1 MSKFLPGVYHTL
13 FAVAT
18 IAALWMGA
26 IKNSNAQSSAFSIS
40 QPSNGSTPDSLVNR
54 RAISVIGQGLVT
66 APADTARL
74 EFRFA
79 NRAPVEP
86 PPPAT
91 TLTPAPEN
99 PSLPEEEPLKPVVD
113 ALVGVKVP
121 QDNITI
127 ETSSLENPKLLVKID
142 KPTRERVQEVV
153 KVASSALKGSD
164 ALFIQGIGAEYAVN
178 DCQPLERTARRI
190 ALKDAQS
197 QVSSIALEMG
207 VQVGELLLVTVY
219 PIVSP
224 ASVSACG
231 SKIAVSTSPFAGFS
245 DSTPP
250 YNPSAPT
257 EVQVRSQ
264 IGVTYAIK

>member
-13 FAVAT
+13 FTAAT

-26 IKNSNAQSSAFSIS
+26 TKNSSADNSVFSVS
-40 QPSNGSTPDSLVNR
+40 QGSNGSTPDSLVSR

-86 PPPAT
+86 PPAT
-91 TLTPAPEN
+91 SLTPAQEA
-99 PSLPEEEPLKPVVD
+99 PSLPGEEPLKPVVD
-113 ALVGVKVP
+113 ALVGMKVP

-231 SKIAVSTSPFAGFS
+231 SKVAVPTSPFAGFS

-257 EVQVRSQ
+257 EVQVR
-264 IGVTYAIK
+264 